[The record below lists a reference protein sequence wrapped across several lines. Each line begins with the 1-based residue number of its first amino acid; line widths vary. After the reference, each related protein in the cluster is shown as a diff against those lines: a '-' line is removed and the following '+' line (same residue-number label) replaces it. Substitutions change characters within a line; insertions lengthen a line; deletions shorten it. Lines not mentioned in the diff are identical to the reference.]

1 MTTRGTKFAVVEAPE
16 LIWPTEL
23 QIPSKRFRLLVAADT
38 ANLNVRAISDFALA
52 ALEHGMVYFCS
63 WGPGCGRFQ
72 DIVDEVVV
80 EDHLG
85 EQKFSGS
92 KPGDV
97 IMTTSHEDEPL
108 EEALEFLALF
118 SVPTEGFQPDSEF
131 RLVICVGNT
140 AWTSTAGTYLQSID
154 SLR

>member
-1 MTTRGTKFAVVEAPE
+1 VTTRGTKFAVVEVPQLA
-16 LIWPTEL
+16 WPAEL

-38 ANLNVRAISDFALA
+38 SQLSVQTISDFALA
-52 ALEHGMVYFCS
+52 SLEHGMVYFCS
-63 WGPGCGRFQ
+63 LGPGCERFH

-80 EDHLG
+80 EDDLG

-118 SVPTEGFQPDSEF
+118 SVPTEGFQPDSDF
-131 RLVICVGNT
+131 RLVICVGNPDWAPT
-140 AWTSTAGTYLQSID
+140 ASNYLQSID
-154 SLR
+154 FLR